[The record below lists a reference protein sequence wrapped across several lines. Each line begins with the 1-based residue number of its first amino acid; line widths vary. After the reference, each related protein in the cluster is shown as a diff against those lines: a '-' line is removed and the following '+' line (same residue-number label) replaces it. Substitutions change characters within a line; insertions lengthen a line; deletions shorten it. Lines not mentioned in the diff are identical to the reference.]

1 MAKKKT
7 KKDEEEL
14 TEEGEKEKKINLP
27 MIAFLLV
34 VVLLIGVGIGY
45 YISKLKFETE
55 VPGEKTTIAAT
66 TTTYSALGEVATVG
80 KVVTIDYLGKFEN
93 GTVFDTS
100 IEEEAK
106 KAGVYIPGRRY
117 QPFTFALGKGQVIQ
131 GFEDGILGMRAGEEK
146 EFSVPPSKGYSIG
159 PLAGKT
165 LIFKV
170 WLRKVAEP
178 LKIPLTVVN
187 DPNCKSCDTSTI
199 LTITENLFP
208 GVQVRTVDSN
218 SNEGKELIEKY
229 NIIFLPAYI
238 FDSVLANDPNYEA
251 NAEVFEKVKD
261 KYLLKSDVTRANYY
275 ANEEA
280 RKKAEELAKK
290 KAEEKCNAINKK
302 DKPELNAFVV
312 SYCPFGLQMQRILIP
327 VNELLGKVAD
337 IKLRYIGSVVNNKIT
352 AMHGDQEAQENLR
365 QICIREEQKDKFF
378 PYLDCFIKEGKTDD
392 CIKEVKIDKE
402 KLTSCMNDTSRGI
415 AYAKEDFSLQDK
427 YSVSGSPTL
436 ILNGAQVNEFDFGGR
451 TAEAVKTL
459 ICCGFKTKPDV
470 CNKTLDTR
478 QAATYF
484 AKDYASSQ
492 TSSTGSCG

>member
-1 MAKKKT
+1 MAKKKI

-14 TEEGEKEKKINLP
+14 TEEGEKEKNVNAPIW
-27 MIAFLLV
+27 IFLFV
-34 VVLLIGVGIGY
+34 VVLLIGIGIGY

-55 VPGEKTTIAAT
+55 MPSEKTTIAAT
-66 TTTYSALGEVATVG
+66 TTTYAVLGEVATSG

-100 IEEEAK
+100 IEEEAR
-106 KAGVYIPGRRY
+106 KAGVYISGKRY
-117 QPFTFALGKGQVIQ
+117 RPFTFVLGKGQVIA
-131 GFEDGILGMRAGEEK
+131 GFEEAILGMRAGEEK

-187 DPNCKSCDTSTI
+187 DPNCKSCDTSRI

-208 GVQVRTVDSN
+208 GVQIRTVDSN
-218 SNEGKELIEKY
+218 SDEGKKLIEKY

-238 FDSVLANDPNYEA
+238 FDGVLASDPNYEVQA
-251 NAEVFEKVKD
+251 DVFEKVND
-261 KYLLKSDVTRANYY
+261 KYILKADITGANYY

-337 IKLRYIGSVVNNKIT
+337 IKVRYIGSVVNNKIT

-378 PYLDCFIKEGKTDD
+378 PYLSCFMKEGKVDE
-392 CIKEVKIDKE
+392 CLIEVKVDIA
-402 KLTSCMNDTSRGI
+402 KLTTCMNDTSRGV

-436 ILNGAQVNEFDFGGR
+436 ILNGATANEFDFGGR
-451 TAEAVKTL
+451 TAEAVKTM
-459 ICCGFKTKPDV
+459 ICCGFKTKPAE

-492 TSSTGSCG
+492 TSSAGSCG